1 MPCHLASAQDLVEA
15 ANFAE
20 IDKVGIVL
28 DNNALGSISAIQLG
42 TDEIAIEPTAI
53 FAALGSQYKYNA
65 QENLILVTRAQ
76 DQAHFTLNTQSGM
89 VKVNKKPVGI
99 LKNFGTITDDGVM
112 LTPNAV
118 SVLTGTDFKYKKNQ
132 NIIEF
137 KLDARLR
144 TTTGFELF
152 VNDIAL
158 GDLQQDPRS
167 IGPVLLLPL
176 EPIVNELGHKLTRLN
191 DSEIMVERNQDSAEF
206 TLNLDSGLLKLHGKP
221 YGRIKDHI
229 YIDKSTLLLPQ
240 DAIENLTGVHVSVN
254 GQTGRID
261 IDLDDRLSG
270 AIKPSSS
277 VEDIIATTPF
287 TPERLTFHLGPDTIN
302 TVYADF
308 RVKGLNGRLRYE
320 VPDLPMSS
328 AELTP
333 SWLSIDFAHVN
344 GVKGS
349 IGDYA
354 ANYREL
360 DGINSRRI
368 RGVSVQ
374 METNHGRYAMA
385 AGLAARGSTILS
397 DDQSRLKFGPQVAG
411 LRYADKAGWEVGAAV
426 KNDTVAND
434 QAAVLSAISGR
445 LGRVKDKKLQWDL
458 RADAG
463 IFNGPQRLNMLDAR
477 FSAATR
483 YRVNDD
489 LDVDMFAQYEGT
501 EFLRNNFENIERL
514 STTSQ
519 QKTTISPDAIP
530 DTRIFGSDQAS
541 VSSSIRY
548 SPNKNMGIFINPAAS
563 LKVRTSQ
570 SGIRNTTINDS
581 ISNSVSANLA
591 GELKNSRVNV
601 SATGS
606 LYSIDYDK
614 SLQNETG
621 RALSLNAFRQT
632 RIGTFRGTFTSAQIN
647 DEKTK
652 YRMLASASARP
663 INIPMPKQATFN
675 VAPTASAI
683 WSEEAATISGGL
695 YANFNSGTI
704 FGEKN
709 QLDASFGLLNTYSD
723 TSFDRQDKYLT
734 LTFARQIKFGNNTAI
749 GISYRNNLT
758 GDARF
763 GLVLDQRLNFNEK
776 RKYKVPHKGKGI
788 LKGRAFI
795 DKNNDGIKQDDE
807 IPAIDTLIRL
817 KGSRLALRT
826 DNDGYYTIQN
836 LPAGLYDIQVEG
848 RSLPLGYSLSET
860 AETSAAIKSDFITE
874 VSLPIVQRGQVNG
887 FIFVDTDGDG
897 QVRKGESRP
906 ENQELVL
913 YKAGEDEPLD
923 TMTTTSF
930 GQFAFDNLDPG
941 DYVIQLRKG
950 SGKFLTK
957 DFEFS
962 LSTESDMI
970 QKLIIPVSKMQSS

>member
-1 MPCHLASAQDLVEA
+1 
-15 ANFAE
+15 
-20 IDKVGIVL
+20 
-28 DNNALGSISAIQLG
+28 
-42 TDEIAIEPTAI
+42 
-53 FAALGSQYKYNA
+53 
-65 QENLILVTRAQ
+65 
-76 DQAHFTLNTQSGM
+76 
-89 VKVNKKPVGI
+89 
-99 LKNFGTITDDGVM
+99 
-112 LTPNAV
+112 
-118 SVLTGTDFKYKKNQ
+118 
-132 NIIEF
+132 
-137 KLDARLR
+137 
-144 TTTGFELF
+144 
-152 VNDIAL
+152 
-158 GDLQQDPRS
+158 
-167 IGPVLLLPL
+167 
-176 EPIVNELGHKLTRLN
+176 
-191 DSEIMVERNQDSAEF
+191 
-206 TLNLDSGLLKLHGKP
+206 
-221 YGRIKDHI
+221 
-229 YIDKSTLLLPQ
+229 
-240 DAIENLTGVHVSVN
+240 
-254 GQTGRID
+254 
-261 IDLDDRLSG
+261 
-270 AIKPSSS
+270 
-277 VEDIIATTPF
+277 
-287 TPERLTFHLGPDTIN
+287 
-302 TVYADF
+302 
-308 RVKGLNGRLRYE
+308 
-320 VPDLPMSS
+320 
-328 AELTP
+328 
-333 SWLSIDFAHVN
+333 
-344 GVKGS
+344 
-349 IGDYA
+349 
-354 ANYREL
+354 
-360 DGINSRRI
+360 
-368 RGVSVQ
+368 
-374 METNHGRYAMA
+374 
-385 AGLAARGSTILS
+385 
-397 DDQSRLKFGPQVAG
+397 
-411 LRYADKAGWEVGAAV
+411 
-426 KNDTVAND
+426 
-434 QAAVLSAISGR
+434 
-445 LGRVKDKKLQWDL
+445 
-458 RADAG
+458 
-463 IFNGPQRLNMLDAR
+463 
-477 FSAATR
+477 
-483 YRVNDD
+483 
-489 LDVDMFAQYEGT
+489 
-501 EFLRNNFENIERL
+501 
-514 STTSQ
+514 
-519 QKTTISPDAIP
+519 
-530 DTRIFGSDQAS
+530 
-541 VSSSIRY
+541 
-548 SPNKNMGIFINPAAS
+548 
-563 LKVRTSQ
+563 
-570 SGIRNTTINDS
+570 
-581 ISNSVSANLA
+581 
-591 GELKNSRVNV
+591 
-601 SATGS
+601 
-606 LYSIDYDK
+606 
-614 SLQNETG
+614 
-621 RALSLNAFRQT
+621 
-632 RIGTFRGTFTSAQIN
+632 
-647 DEKTK
+647 
-652 YRMLASASARP
+652 
-663 INIPMPKQATFN
+663 MPKQATFN